1 MENMYN
7 WIGHI
12 LVLGGILEKKQKQHN
27 EHKMGLY
34 IQSLSNIPLD
44 AKRNY
49 FIYLLD
55 YGWSEPLGE
64 VLMKNYE
71 KMASI
76 AAENEAV
83 VIRGTDRV
91 HFEDEVLSWHNING
105 ENAEEMLPAILITNR
120 NPNEFR
126 FRDKSDSIEADLKLI
141 FIPLKR
147 FCKTTTD
154 VVTLVEKL
162 FNDIIKKKDLNDF
175 AISKELKKGIGRAV
189 ADSIILQPNFSG
201 IGFDF
206 NKLIDY
212 FTNK

>member
-1 MENMYN
+1 
-7 WIGHI
+7 
-12 LVLGGILEKKQKQHN
+12 
-27 EHKMGLY
+27 MGLY
-34 IQSLSNIPLD
+34 IQSLTNIPLD

-64 VLMKNYE
+64 ALMKNYE

-83 VIRGTDRV
+83 VIRGTHRV

-105 ENAEEMLPAILITNR
+105 EDAEEMLPAILITNR
-120 NPNEFR
+120 HPSKFR
-126 FRDKSDSIEADLKLI
+126 FRDEFNSVDGKEIEDDLKLI
-141 FIPLKR
+141 FIPLKK
-147 FCKTTTD
+147 FCHTTSD

-162 FNDIIKKKDLNDF
+162 FNDIIRKKDLSDF
-175 AISKELKKGIGRAV
+175 AISKQSKKGVGRAL
-189 ADSIILQPNFSG
+189 ADSMILQPNISG

-206 NKLIDY
+206 NKFIDY
-212 FTNK
+212 LKEK